1 MIITRLHGRL
11 GNQMFQYA
19 AGRALADRA
28 GVPLALDSRGAI
40 LRGEGV
46 LTRVFDLELA
56 DPVHLPPLK
65 QTNPLR
71 YAIWRGI
78 GQKVG
83 AKPYFRRE
91 RGLRYNPAFEDWGD
105 NSYLHGYWQ
114 SQKYFQNSAERIR
127 SDFTFPAFS
136 NQQNAEMAARIAEST
151 AISLHVRRG
160 DYLTF
165 AAHVLCDQAYYDAAL
180 AKVLDGLQGDPIVYV
195 FSDDPQWAKDNLS
208 LPCEKVVVDF
218 NGPETDFEDM
228 RLMSLCQH
236 NIIGNSSFSWWAAWL
251 NQTPGRRVAGPAKW
265 FGDPKLS
272 NPDIFPHDW
281 LRISV

>member
-91 RGLRYNPAFEDWGD
+91 RGLGYNPAFEDWGD

-160 DYLTF
+160 DYMTF

>member
-91 RGLRYNPAFEDWGD
+91 RGLGYNPAFEDWGD

-236 NIIGNSSFSWWAAWL
+236 NVIGNSSFSWWAAWL

>member
-91 RGLRYNPAFEDWGD
+91 RGLGYNPAFEDWGD

-114 SQKYFQNSAERIR
+114 SEKYFQNSAERIR